1 MKYSSLLAVFAL
13 LSVVPVLTFADDTPI
28 IPPDAVIEVVSVGD
42 YKFTEGPALA
52 PDGSIYFTD
61 IPNNHI
67 HRFDPETGGTTLFND
82 NSGGANGLMFIN
94 SYLYA
99 CAGKNRSVDIYTG
112 GPKADSPWRI
122 DDRPAAHRITKYK
135 DNRLNSPNDLTF
147 ATDAIYF
154 TDPRYGNRDGL
165 ELPSEAVFALTDSG
179 EEEKFKVTRV
189 IDDLVRPNGIGISP
203 DHRTLYVADNGDKKL
218 WAYPILEPGKVGE
231 GRLLNDLGDFDKGP
245 DGMTV
250 DHAGRIYATIYNEGV
265 LILSPEGERLGF
277 IETGPQTTNCVF
289 GADGKTLYVTAEKSL
304 KRIVLN
310 TGFAAIP

>member
-1 MKYSSLLAVFAL
+1 MKILPLVAVLAWFGV
-13 LSVVPVLTFADDTPI
+13 LSNAAADDTSI
-28 IPPDAVIEVVSVGD
+28 IPAGAVAEIVSDGG

-61 IPNNHI
+61 IPNNNI
-67 HRFDPETGGTTLFND
+67 HRYDPETGETTLFTGD
-82 NSGGANGLMFIN
+82 SGGANGLMFIGG
-94 SYLYA
+94 YLYA

-112 GPKADSPWRI
+112 GPKPDTPWQI
-122 DDRPAAHRITKYK
+122 DAPPATHQITHYGE
-135 DNRLNSPNDLTF
+135 NRLNSPNDLAF
-147 ATDAIYF
+147 STDAIYF

-179 EEEKFKVTRV
+179 VQEQYAVTRV
-189 IDDLVRPNGIGISP
+189 VDNLVRPNGIGISP
-203 DHRTLYVADNGDKKL
+203 DFKTLYVADNGDKKI
-218 WAYPILEPGKVGE
+218 WAYPILEPGQVGE
-231 GRLLNDLGDFDKGP
+231 GWVLNDLGDYEKGP

-250 DHAGRIYATIYNEGV
+250 DHLGRIYTTIYNEGV

-304 KRIVLN
+304 KRVVLN
-310 TGFAAIP
+310 TGK